1 MTAKEARKQKG
12 ITLAELSKDTGLSI
26 SLLSKIENGKTTMT
40 EQSKQILDGYFKND
54 ITTTSYTMR
63 LQEENK
69 QLKAEVEAYKKEMD
83 LLNTKLLYL
92 KGRIAAFKK
101 AIGDFKDWLD
111 NDK

>member
-1 MTAKEARKQKG
+1 MLTKEARKQKG
-12 ITLAELSKDTGLSI
+12 ITLDELSKDTGLSI

-40 EQSKQILDGYFKND
+40 ERAKQILDDYYNND
-54 ITTTSYTMR
+54 ITTTSYTMH

-69 QLKAEVEAYKKEMD
+69 QLKSEVETYKKEID

-92 KGRIAAFKK
+92 KGRIVTFKK
-101 AIGDFKDWLD
+101 AMEDFREWLD